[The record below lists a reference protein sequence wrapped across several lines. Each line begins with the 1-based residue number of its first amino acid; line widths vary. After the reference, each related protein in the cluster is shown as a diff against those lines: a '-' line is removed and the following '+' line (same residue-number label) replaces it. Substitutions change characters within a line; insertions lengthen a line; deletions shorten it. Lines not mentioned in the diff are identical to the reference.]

1 MTAKEAISPY
11 RHLAAMAG
19 EPSVMGSVGP
29 RRTVSADEQ
38 LVDVLPKLLDAP
50 SRELRVA
57 DGDRELGVIDTR
69 SMLEALGRMIAARDD
84 ASTLTVE
91 CPPSDYSAS
100 AIARAVEDA
109 DAHLVDLWSA
119 PSDDGANIRVT
130 LRVRLDNPEAAVRSL
145 NRYGYDV
152 VETSARPTGSATV
165 DEERLSALQV
175 YLNV

>member
-38 LVDVLPKLLDAP
+38 LVDVHPKLLDAP

-84 ASTLTVE
+84 ASTLT
-91 CPPSDYSAS
+91 CLLYTSDA
-100 AIARAVEDA
+100 A
-109 DAHLVDLWSA
+109 D
-119 PSDDGANIRVT
+119 
-130 LRVRLDNPEAAVRSL
+130 
-145 NRYGYDV
+145 
-152 VETSARPTGSATV
+152 
-165 DEERLSALQV
+165 ER
-175 YLNV
+175 

>member
-19 EPSVMGSVGP
+19 EQSVMGSVGP

-100 AIARAVEDA
+100 AIARAVD
-109 DAHLVDLWSA
+109 
-119 PSDDGANIRVT
+119 
-130 LRVRLDNPEAAVRSL
+130 
-145 NRYGYDV
+145 DV

-165 DEERLSALQV
+165 EEERLSALQV

>member
-19 EPSVMGSVGP
+19 GPSVMGSVGP

-100 AIARAVEDA
+100 ALARAVED
-109 DAHLVDLWSA
+109 
-119 PSDDGANIRVT
+119 SDDGANIRVT

-165 DEERLSALQV
+165 EEERLSALQV

>member
-1 MTAKEAISPY
+1 
-11 RHLAAMAG
+11 MAG

-29 RRTVSADEQ
+29 GRTVAADEP

-57 DGDRELGVIDTR
+57 DGSRELGVIDTR
-69 SMLEALGRMIAARDD
+69 SMLEALGRMIVARDD
-84 ASTLTVE
+84 ASTITVE
-91 CPPSDYSAS
+91 CRPSDYSAS

-119 PSDDGANIRVT
+119 PAADGESIRVT
-130 LRVRLDNPEAAVRSL
+130 LRVRLDNPEAAIRSL
-145 NRYGYDV
+145 NRYGYEV
-152 VETSARPTGSATV
+152 VEASARPTGSATV
-165 DEERLSALQV
+165 EEERLSALQV